1 MGMGSV
7 GPSQMEGP
15 NQSGVSSNVTRLEG
29 LVSSLANENNVL
41 RSLLAKGNG
50 DCPYCGLPA
59 AEISRCASGFPGC
72 ARMDDIMAASIS
84 AVEQALEAK
93 VDAMYVENR
102 DLKGRISRLMKL
114 INEGK

>member
-1 MGMGSV
+1 
-7 GPSQMEGP
+7 
-15 NQSGVSSNVTRLEG
+15 
-29 LVSSLANENNVL
+29 
-41 RSLLAKGNG
+41 
-50 DCPYCGLPA
+50 
-59 AEISRCASGFPGC
+59 
-72 ARMDDIMAASIS
+72 MDDIMAASIS